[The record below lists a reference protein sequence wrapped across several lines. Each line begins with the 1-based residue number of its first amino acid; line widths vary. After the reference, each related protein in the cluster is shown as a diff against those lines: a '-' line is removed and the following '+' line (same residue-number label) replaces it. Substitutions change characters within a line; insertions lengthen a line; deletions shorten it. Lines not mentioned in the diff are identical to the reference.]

1 MQVRL
6 DPLYDEIAEM
16 ETLIEEVETSL
27 YNISW
32 IRIER

>member
-6 DPLYDEIAEM
+6 DPLYDGIAEM

-27 YNISW
+27 YNIVGFG
-32 IRIER
+32 